1 METNERQTTKNNITE
16 IPQLLDL
23 KHFMDH
29 LLSKNQ
35 YIAKSCFKEKLEAN
49 DQVIQFFLVLKNSDM
64 LDIFCQKNDLDF
76 KEIETALD
84 EYQNYESLID
94 EHNEN
99 FIQKTMKDENAQLI
113 LSQLKNAKNLL
124 KEKDYNALHNV
135 EELISQDKISVTN
148 GTSILNDSAFVA
160 QIANQLIEAVEI
172 IFAKEEWLKEQNP
185 QESIQD
191 S

>member
-1 METNERQTTKNNITE
+1 M
-16 IPQLLDL
+16 
-23 KHFMDH
+23 
-29 LLSKNQ
+29 
-35 YIAKSCFKEKLEAN
+35 
-49 DQVIQFFLVLKNSDM
+49 
-64 LDIFCQKNDLDF
+64 
-76 KEIETALD
+76 
-84 EYQNYESLID
+84 
-94 EHNEN
+94 
-99 FIQKTMKDENAQLI
+99 
-113 LSQLKNAKNLL
+113 
-124 KEKDYNALHNV
+124 KEKDYNTLHNE

>member
-16 IPQLLDL
+16 IPQLLGL

-99 FIQKTMKDENAQLI
+99 FIQKTMKDE
-113 LSQLKNAKNLL
+113 K
-124 KEKDYNALHNV
+124 
-135 EELISQDKISVTN
+135 
-148 GTSILNDSAFVA
+148 
-160 QIANQLIEAVEI
+160 
-172 IFAKEEWLKEQNP
+172 
-185 QESIQD
+185 
-191 S
+191 